1 MDKLMHTLY
10 NLARLARPGHWLK
23 NLFVLAALIF
33 SRKVTDSTAVCHAL
47 EALAAFCLASSA
59 IYALNDVM
67 DRQSDARHPTKR
79 RRPVAS
85 GEVSVRA
92 AVATYVILTVA
103 ALAVAMTLG
112 QFLAS
117 LVGAYLVLMLAY
129 VLGLKRMAILDVIIL
144 AMGFVLRAYAGGV
157 AIDVWVSPWLV
168 LCTLTLALFLGFA
181 KREGERQALGDAAAE
196 TRPVEWSIYDQ
207 KSLEHMMTVSA
218 SLAVVTYMLYT
229 VSPETIQRVGH
240 PWMFLT
246 VLPVVYG
253 VFRFYGM
260 AVAGRAADPVD
271 MVRRDPAFVLT
282 VAVWLVLVAALL
294 AIPKGTF

>member
-1 MDKLMHTLY
+1 
-10 NLARLARPGHWLK
+10 
-23 NLFVLAALIF
+23 
-33 SRKVTDSTAVCHAL
+33 
-47 EALAAFCLASSA
+47 
-59 IYALNDVM
+59 
-67 DRQSDARHPTKR
+67 
-79 RRPVAS
+79 
-85 GEVSVRA
+85 VRA